1 MKKEEGPMTES
12 GVHQIVFNAFDKY
25 EHDTALP
32 RHKENVARLTDLI
45 TNMDDLNRTMDK
57 IDGGVTA
64 IKHVLRYLGGSLTT
78 LYILIKLIQA
88 LKGHL

>member
-1 MKKEEGPMTES
+1 MTSES
-12 GVHQIVFNAFDKY
+12 GVHQIVYNAFDKY

-32 RHKENVARLTDLI
+32 RHKENVARLTDLNE
-45 TNMDDLNRTMDK
+45 NMADLNSTMAK

-64 IKHVLRYLGGSLTT
+64 IKHVLRYLGGTLTT
-78 LYILIKLIQA
+78 LYIVIKLIQA